1 MTDYIILYTPDQN
14 LQVVTGA
21 GHLPGVIVT
30 STSGTPAACSIFD
43 YAGAGP
49 PAITDKIFEVMVNN
63 QYPVVILFNDRF
75 APRFHDGVWLTL
87 GNNLYATLYVHVP
100 PT

>member
-1 MTDYIILYTPDQN
+1 MTDYIKLYTPDQD

-30 STSGTPAACSIFD
+30 STSATSTACTIFD
-43 YAGAGP
+43 YAGPGP
-49 PAITDKIFEVMVNN
+49 APASSKIFEVVLNAST
-63 QYPVVILFNDRF
+63 PLVILFNDRF

-87 GNNLYATLYVHVP
+87 GENLYATLYVHVRG
-100 PT
+100 